1 MGLHIVM
8 RVVFLIL
15 LGIYAYQ
22 SIRLKKDALNMNGEY
37 LISNPNTVSGIEWS
51 SDYGKYENVEYM
63 DVYSPP
69 ISSRYGDV
77 FWTMMDPVPLDEEF
91 VKRFDGRSV
100 AFVGYEVDQVQRTE
114 NGDISVPITWA
125 YNHHYCA
132 FINGKKAEIRQVNDF
147 IDTQDM
153 KGAYNHG
160 GKALHN
166 AFLKEGLI
174 DEDEDS
180 EVPISWFISE
190 GNGGEFR
197 KSYHGYPMNY
207 AQLID
212 SPATFHIQ
220 PMQIDTKNRHY
231 NGSDFRADLL
241 PKNSAA
247 PPNAS
252 YSGLL
257 ECPCT
262 DRKVKKIEY
271 TFSTQTEG
279 VCSKMI
285 PDNVTCFEAAQT
297 VAGDQI
303 GANITTGIKGEPS
316 GCYISHDG
324 DGSINAYF
332 NTEETSVACGE
343 GGTQLT
349 GSFKA
354 DKAVTSVSLNLDNSV
369 ADGRVTITLGGPSD
383 KWFSVGFNTP
393 NFQMSDL
400 PYTIVVDG
408 SGKTSELKLGDH
420 DPGTPLSA
428 SVTVTSNSEADGVR
442 TVVMTRE
449 FQGKTQDHFTFDPE
463 SSSIPC
469 LFASGRSSSFSYHG
483 PDTRTG
489 GTLKLNFLDSATCV
503 CPAGMSG
510 SINGVPFKHNCR
522 PEPMGDL
529 IFQKNPTC
537 WIDTYQGGQECC
549 HHKTILLDKDQEQP
563 EDVLTYHMKFRF
575 YYQEYMPASNAVH
588 AWDQGPS
595 HSNLIRLYHQTEAY
609 ASEYDVPQ
617 CGPGTPTEQ
626 CVHMITS
633 HFTVMDMANNCG
645 LRKSPNCWGNMDA
658 ADGVEIIY
666 AAGHCHAPSCISME
680 LYHAD
685 TGKLLCAH
693 YPTFGQ
699 SHEVFDEQGYITIP
713 PCIFGSE
720 EEGLL
725 PPTFLPFNANLTSI
739 KRNNNTFGH
748 YGEMAS
754 WQMRGV
760 LALKP

>member
-51 SDYGKYENVEYM
+51 SDYRKYENVEYM

-77 FWTMMDPVPLDEEF
+77 FWTMMDPVPLDGEF

-303 GANITTGIKGEPS
+303 GANITTEIRAS
-316 GCYISHDG
+316 LQ
-324 DGSINAYF
+324 
-332 NTEETSVACGE
+332 VA
-343 GGTQLT
+343 TLHTLAMDQSTLT
-349 GSFKA
+349 
-354 DKAVTSVSLNLDNSV
+354 
-369 ADGRVTITLGGPSD
+369 
-383 KWFSVGFNTP
+383 
-393 NFQMSDL
+393 
-400 PYTIVVDG
+400 
-408 SGKTSELKLGDH
+408 
-420 DPGTPLSA
+420 
-428 SVTVTSNSEADGVR
+428 
-442 TVVMTRE
+442 
-449 FQGKTQDHFTFDPE
+449 
-463 SSSIPC
+463 
-469 LFASGRSSSFSYHG
+469 
-483 PDTRTG
+483 
-489 GTLKLNFLDSATCV
+489 
-503 CPAGMSG
+503 
-510 SINGVPFKHNCR
+510 
-522 PEPMGDL
+522 
-529 IFQKNPTC
+529 
-537 WIDTYQGGQECC
+537 
-549 HHKTILLDKDQEQP
+549 
-563 EDVLTYHMKFRF
+563 
-575 YYQEYMPASNAVH
+575 
-588 AWDQGPS
+588 
-595 HSNLIRLYHQTEAY
+595 LIRKK
-609 ASEYDVPQ
+609 PQ
-617 CGPGTPTEQ
+617 W
-626 CVHMITS
+626 H
-633 HFTVMDMANNCG
+633 
-645 LRKSPNCWGNMDA
+645 
-658 ADGVEIIY
+658 VERE
-666 AAGHCHAPSCISME
+666 E
-680 LYHAD
+680 L
-685 TGKLLCAH
+685 
-693 YPTFGQ
+693 
-699 SHEVFDEQGYITIP
+699 
-713 PCIFGSE
+713 
-720 EEGLL
+720 
-725 PPTFLPFNANLTSI
+725 N
-739 KRNNNTFGH
+739 
-748 YGEMAS
+748 
-754 WQMRGV
+754 
-760 LALKP
+760 